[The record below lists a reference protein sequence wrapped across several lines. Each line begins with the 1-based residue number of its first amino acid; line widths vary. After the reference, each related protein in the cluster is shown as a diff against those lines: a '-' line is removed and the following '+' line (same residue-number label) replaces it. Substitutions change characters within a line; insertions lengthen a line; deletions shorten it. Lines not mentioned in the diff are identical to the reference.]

1 MDADSRGTPSSL
13 RAKEENPRGNAG
25 KCPLWQR
32 ARTHPNVALRGTQIA
47 PMHSFLADS
56 FAACTKRHSGSA
68 ALEVLGETFMAW
80 LVRTLR
86 LPAAESHTNLAL
98 ALCVFLM
105 GLLSVALIWQAQII
119 ANQRDAIRFLETLKF
134 GS

>member
-1 MDADSRGTPSSL
+1 MDADSRRTASGLRQRKRIFTVTLENAHFGSAPELARRRTPWNLDCSS
-13 RAKEENPRGNAG
+13 EF
-25 KCPLWQR
+25 
-32 ARTHPNVALRGTQIA
+32 V
-47 PMHSFLADS
+47 LADS
-56 FAACTKRHSGSA
+56 FAACAKRHSGSA